1 MSLVLR
7 GTTMQGRSQGGSEGS
22 AGIPPPP
29 PHDIHDQYCYA
40 LEKLRAEMYTIHI
53 LFMLIQ
59 HILRIS

>member
-1 MSLVLR
+1 
-7 GTTMQGRSQGGSEGS
+7 MQGRSQGGSEGS